1 MLRNGGFKKLWPA
14 GTKAKSEGEFKGGR
28 LHSEAGNLSNS
39 EHGSRNK
46 PEEMENIRIQWKENK
61 SKHGRHRR
69 EKNRQ
74 SFDTCRLLSIVILC
88 LEANLTDLI
97 SESKNLIECL

>member
-46 PEEMENIRIQWKENK
+46 PEKWKTFESNGKKTSQNMEDIAVKK
-61 SKHGRHRR
+61 TVK
-69 EKNRQ
+69 
-74 SFDTCRLLSIVILC
+74 V
-88 LEANLTDLI
+88 LTPVA
-97 SESKNLIECL
+97 S